1 VNDAVQEVTKT
12 LKAILESEWNLTG
25 SVAKTEITFRRGEPF
40 DLTTRFVN
48 NKINIEIDK
57 MTRPITKRTLARSMS
72 REIATVTAWFLMQP
86 MTDERKDE
94 VKDQCQQIEDEIE
107 RIIKLKQRA
116 LTDIKFAKVGNVRYL
131 PRYDEDPPT
140 LRAIMNVLCQYEK

>member
-1 VNDAVQEVTKT
+1 VQEVTKT
-12 LKAILESEWNLTG
+12 LETCLQTNWNLTG

-48 NKINIEIDK
+48 NKINIEVDK
-57 MTRPITKRTLARSMS
+57 MTRPITKRVLARAIS
-72 REIATVTAWFLMQP
+72 REIATITVWFLMQP
-86 MTDERKDE
+86 VTEDRKDE

-107 RIIKLKQRA
+107 RIIKAQQRSM
-116 LTDIKFAKVGNVRYL
+116 TDIRFAKAANVRYI

-140 LRAIMNVLCQYEK
+140 LRAIINISCQYEK

>member
-1 VNDAVQEVTKT
+1 VQEITKT
-12 LKAILESEWNLTG
+12 LVEVLQSNWNLTG
-25 SVAKTEITFRRGEPF
+25 SVAKDNITFRRGEPF

-48 NKINIEIDK
+48 NKITIEIDK

-72 REIATVTAWFLMQP
+72 REIATITMWFLMQP
-86 MTDERKDE
+86 VTEDRKDE

-107 RIIKLKQRA
+107 RIIKLKQRL
-116 LTDIKFAKVGNVRYL
+116 LTDIKFAKVGNVRYI

-140 LRAIMNVLCQYEK
+140 LRAIMNVSCQYEK